1 MNHGILVKV
10 PVSIYGTTEAKE
22 TVLAQNFFLVEFE
35 GTGPAGR
42 LETRYEVRA
51 NCLTGELER
60 PERDVTVLSTFS
72 HSRAWKVMTEGN
84 KRINAVWDVENWQPD
99 CWPLAAFNPGPI
111 LAEPVMVTPSNLAA
125 RVSSVTDEEY
135 RRDLARDILLQNPHS
150 PKAAMQ
156 LADEFMAWSKTPVP
170 EAPAPEPLT
179 SSEQYAE
186 ASNRG

>member
-1 MNHGILVKV
+1 MPPEAEVAAYPESAKMLLASANAHILRERST
-10 PVSIYGTTEAKE
+10 VSELRRMLQVTQARYDRANLAREIFLARSSGGTYTS
-22 TVLAQNFFLVEFE
+22 AQNAVKAADTLL
-35 GTGPAGR
+35 A
-42 LETRYEVRA
+42 
-51 NCLTGELER
+51 LTY
-60 PERDVTVLSTFS
+60 PKVADDIRD
-72 HSRAWKVMTEGN
+72 
-84 KRINAVWDVENWQPD
+84 D

-170 EAPAPEPLT
+170 EAPAPDPLT